1 MCISCAC
8 SSWVVKRSEAVI
20 CFGQMTKQVLLAG
33 TLHKVQLQYNIGYPT
48 TPISFIDQWP
58 LGMDKSTVCL
68 YSNHIND
75 NGWNTLKTQERP
87 WASKVGKVDH
97 RILSLTIAF
106 ILITVTYN

>member
-1 MCISCAC
+1 
-8 SSWVVKRSEAVI
+8 
-20 CFGQMTKQVLLAG
+20 MTKQVLLAG
-33 TLHKVQLQYNIGYPT
+33 TLHKVQLQYNIGYPKKRSQT